1 MLPISM
7 IGFKIL
13 QYCSAQ
19 LLSPL
24 WLLPS
29 GQQYYIVYIF
39 FFFFSCKCHH
49 VHYVWAFIL
58 VSLGLK
64 CPAPIDLSSTSSI
77 CNYFCNSS
85 IITPVLGP
93 SSDRHVPESSA
104 DSPHPSFRLG
114 THWIL
119 LSPLLHFNI
128 CSVDCEFLAG
138 TLCLL
143 CLLSLIAYC
152 SLRSI
157 LDIYVPFSV

>member
-1 MLPISM
+1 MSI
-7 IGFKIL
+7 I
-13 QYCSAQ
+13 
-19 LLSPL
+19 
-24 WLLPS
+24 
-29 GQQYYIVYIF
+29 
-39 FFFFSCKCHH
+39 
-49 VHYVWAFIL
+49 VWAFIL

-93 SSDRHVPESSA
+93 SSGRHVPESSA

-128 CSVDCEFLAG
+128 CSVDREFLAG

-157 LDIYVPFSV
+157 LDVHVPFSVWANLRLPQYIPAVGSWASQLTSLSQCSHLLKRKWMYMDCKHQTW